1 MYKKQAITNVVNP
14 IQLNNV
20 SGLDNLSNF
29 LKKEADK
36 QIQKQKEIYTIKT
49 QTTLVDSS
57 KKLADTYNTDPVK
70 LEEELNKN
78 LDNILSN
85 IDNEDIKINTYKQF
99 LTIKQPLLTQAEN
112 NRIIQEDND
121 KKNSIYKHI
130 NSKIDTLSS
139 FYDNMFNDTL
149 GDNDI
154 ADYNINL
161 QEVNEL
167 LQSKSI
173 KNNPLFNQK
182 DLENITKEDKRI
194 KINSAVKH
202 FNTLFE
208 NDPVA
213 FKNRYNEWLNNPQ
226 TTQDR
231 YSLTQEEYKSILSNA
246 NRLDKMLDT
255 NTTTSEERSKT
266 LINNKHINEL
276 EYRFNIAKDYEKDI
290 IENTD
295 FTGNKFLKDL
305 DDYVEYARSEGLNK
319 EEYDKYK
326 SKIRSYYYAI
336 ADNILKENT
345 NVKGGWFTSNNVL
358 HDIVD
363 VINDNISGY
372 NEIEKTD
379 LLGQAMTILSDNNI
393 NYGSKSTTEK
403 EKAKKIMLNILAD
416 YYEIPKETPN
426 KIEIIKQ
433 KKQERDKEETNKLL
447 NNVVNMKIQQNI
459 FDLNI

>member
-1 MYKKQAITNVVNP
+1 MN
-14 IQLNNV
+14 
-20 SGLDNLSNF
+20 
-29 LKKEADK
+29 
-36 QIQKQKEIYTIKT
+36 
-49 QTTLVDSS
+49 
-57 KKLADTYNTDPVK
+57 
-70 LEEELNKN
+70 
-78 LDNILSN
+78 
-85 IDNEDIKINTYKQF
+85 
-99 LTIKQPLLTQAEN
+99 
-112 NRIIQEDND
+112 
-121 KKNSIYKHI
+121 
-130 NSKIDTLSS
+130 TLSS

-213 FKNRYNEWLNNPQ
+213 FKNSYNEWLNNPQ
-226 TTQDR
+226 TIQDR
-231 YSLTQEEYKSILSNA
+231 YNLTQEEYKSILSNA

-276 EYRFNIAKDYEKDI
+276 EYKFNLAKDYEKDI

-326 SKIRSYYYAI
+326 NKIRSYYYAI

-363 VINDNISGY
+363 VINDNVSGY

-403 EKAKKIMLNILAD
+403 EKAKKLMLNILAD

-447 NNVVNMKIQQNI
+447 NNVANMKIQQNI

>member
-1 MYKKQAITNVVNP
+1 MYKKQAITNIANP

-36 QIQKQKEIYTIKT
+36 QVQKQKEIYTIKT
-49 QTTLVDSS
+49 QTALVDSS
-57 KKLADTYNTDPVK
+57 KKLADTYNTDPIK

-121 KKNSIYKHI
+121 KKNSIYNHI
-130 NSKIDTLSS
+130 NSKMNTLSS

-213 FKNRYNEWLNNPQ
+213 AVKHFNTLFENDPVAFKNRYNEWLNNPQ

-231 YSLTQEEYKSILSNA
+231 YNLTQEEYKSILSNA
-246 NRLDKMLDT
+246 ARLEKMLNID
-255 NTTTSEERSKT
+255 TTTTEERSKT

-276 EYRFNIAKDYEKDI
+276 EYKFNLAKDYEKDI

-295 FTGNKFLKDL
+295 FTGNKFW
-305 DDYVEYARSEGLNK
+305 
-319 EEYDKYK
+319 
-326 SKIRSYYYAI
+326 
-336 ADNILKENT
+336 T
-345 NVKGGWFTSNNVL
+345 
-358 HDIVD
+358 
-363 VINDNISGY
+363 
-372 NEIEKTD
+372 
-379 LLGQAMTILSDNNI
+379 
-393 NYGSKSTTEK
+393 
-403 EKAKKIMLNILAD
+403 IMLSMP
-416 YYEIPKETPN
+416 EV
-426 KIEIIKQ
+426 
-433 KKQERDKEETNKLL
+433 RD
-447 NNVVNMKIQQNI
+447 
-459 FDLNI
+459 

>member
-29 LKKEADK
+29 LKKEADN
-36 QIQKQKEIYTIKT
+36 QVQKQKEIYTIKT
-49 QTTLVDSS
+49 QTALVDSS

-99 LTIKQPLLTQAEN
+99 LTIKQPLLTQAKN

-121 KKNSIYKHI
+121 KKNSIYNHI
-130 NSKIDTLSS
+130 NSKMNTLSS

-213 FKNRYNEWLNNPQ
+213 FKNSYNEWLNNPQ

-231 YSLTQEEYKSILSNA
+231 YNLTQEEYKSILSNA
-246 NRLDKMLDT
+246 ARLDKMLDT
-255 NTTTSEERSKT
+255 NTTTTKERSKILT
-266 LINNKHINEL
+266 NNKHINEL
-276 EYRFNIAKDYEKDI
+276 EYKFNLAKDYEKDI

-305 DDYVEYARSEGLNK
+305 DDYVEYARGEGLDKK
-319 EEYDKYK
+319 EYNKYK

-345 NVKGGWFTSNNVL
+345 NVKGGWFTSNNV
-358 HDIVD
+358 
-363 VINDNISGY
+363 Y
-372 NEIEKTD
+372 
-379 LLGQAMTILSDNNI
+379 MIL
-393 NYGSKSTTEK
+393 
-403 EKAKKIMLNILAD
+403 
-416 YYEIPKETPN
+416 
-426 KIEIIKQ
+426 
-433 KKQERDKEETNKLL
+433 
-447 NNVVNMKIQQNI
+447 
-459 FDLNI
+459 